1 MGRSILLSPAYLL
14 ESETPQSQFYI
25 TKLRTTQMLPAVLP
39 SCIIHVSL
47 HRRLQTRTPS
57 RHEALWNPFP
67 RTSPYSIT
75 MPSITSITCAAMR
88 PPLTGQG
95 QLLSDSASVY
105 KAGKGRDLYMLHSIR
120 SNVLGGCLRVEEP
133 NNPPVTAGAC
143 HILARRTVVLLLAGP
158 KKASQDR

>member
-14 ESETPQSQFYI
+14 DSETPQSQFYI

-57 RHEALWNPFP
+57 RQEALWNPFP

-75 MPSITSITCAAMR
+75 MPSITSITCAANAPCSDRTGANCSQILHLFTKRGKAVICICCTASGAMSLVAVYESR
-88 PPLTGQG
+88 NQTTPP
-95 QLLSDSASVY
+95 
-105 KAGKGRDLYMLHSIR
+105 
-120 SNVLGGCLRVEEP
+120 
-133 NNPPVTAGAC
+133 
-143 HILARRTVVLLLAGP
+143 
-158 KKASQDR
+158 